1 MTILV
6 IRNLTE
12 LQAALASGADLQG
25 ANLKSANLQ
34 SANLQS
40 ADLQGA
46 NLWGANL
53 QGANLQGA
61 NLQSADLQGAN
72 LQSAN
77 LQSANLW
84 GANLWGAN
92 LWGANLWG
100 ANLWGANLKSA
111 NLQSAKHLS
120 QFVVV
125 PAGDLIGYK
134 KLADGSIA
142 TLRIPAD
149 AARTNAYGS
158 RKCRAAFVYV
168 VEGDGVAK
176 HDGKTQYKK
185 GQIVVPDSYD
195 PSPQIECSNGIH
207 FFITRE
213 EAEAYLI

>member
-46 NLWGANL
+46 NL
-53 QGANLQGA
+53 
-61 NLQSADLQGAN
+61 
-72 LQSAN
+72 QSAN

-84 GANLWGAN
+84 GANLQSAD
-92 LWGANLWG
+92 LQ
-100 ANLWGANLKSA
+100 SA
-111 NLQSAKHLS
+111 NLQSANLRGANLQGAKHLS